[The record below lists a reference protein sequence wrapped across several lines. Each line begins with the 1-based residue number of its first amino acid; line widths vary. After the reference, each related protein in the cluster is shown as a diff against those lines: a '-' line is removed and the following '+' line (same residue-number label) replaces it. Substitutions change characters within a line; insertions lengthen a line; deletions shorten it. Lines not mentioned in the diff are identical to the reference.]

1 VQSVAAVRH
10 WLSSRKGDALL
21 AWLAVAAYAAA
32 ALWPHLA
39 GRPIPLLGLRSLGD
53 VHVGLPLVV
62 ATFGLALFL
71 SVPSWATRDRLL
83 VCAGASLCLFVVVA
97 YAVGASAALP
107 FAFIGGNLLRE
118 TRVRRARSSP
128 LWAETQ

>member
-1 VQSVAAVRH
+1 MRH

-21 AWLAVAAYAAA
+21 AWLAVVAYAAA
-32 ALWPHLA
+32 ALWPQVT
-39 GRPIPLLGLRSLGD
+39 GRAIPLLGLRSLGD
-53 VHVGLPLVV
+53 VHVGVPLLA
-62 ATFGLALFL
+62 ATFALALFL